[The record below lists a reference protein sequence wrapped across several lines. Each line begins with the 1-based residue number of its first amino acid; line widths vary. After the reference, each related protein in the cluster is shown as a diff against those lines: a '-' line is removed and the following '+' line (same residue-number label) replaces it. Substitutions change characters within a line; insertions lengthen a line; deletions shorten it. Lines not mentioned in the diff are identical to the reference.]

1 MLCFD
6 IETVAACDTETAQVK
21 RLALRRE
28 QEPAAFCALFPP
40 LAKVVAVGMRDGK
53 SGKGMVYV
61 VSPGEVANLH
71 DFEAVTCSHEV
82 ELLQRVAVIM
92 AKVTSLLTFNGR
104 SYDVPTLIHRMT
116 INGVP
121 VPPVLTKAANQKPW
135 ENAVHIDLMNA
146 LSFGGAFGRYPLE
159 AFALAY
165 QLPNPKER
173 VDGSGV
179 GELVRNGKSL
189 ELAEYCMADVD
200 TTLALWRK
208 WSGGNG

>member
-28 QEPAAFCALFPP
+28 QEPAAYCALFPP
-40 LAKVVAVGMRDGK
+40 LAKVVAVGMRDDK
-53 SGKGMVYV
+53 SGKGMVCV
-61 VSPGEVANLH
+61 VSSGEVANLH
-71 DFEAVTCSHEV
+71 EFEIVACSDESDV
-82 ELLQRVAVIM
+82 LLRIATIM
-92 AKVTSLLTFNGR
+92 GKVTSLLTFNGR

-159 AFALAY
+159 AYCLAFGIE
-165 QLPNPKER
+165 NPKAQG
-173 VDGSGV
+173 DGSGV
-179 GELVRNGKSL
+179 ADLVAAGKSL
-189 ELAEYCMADVD
+189 ELASYCMRDVD
-200 TTLALWRK
+200 ATLALWRK
-208 WSGGNG
+208 WSGA